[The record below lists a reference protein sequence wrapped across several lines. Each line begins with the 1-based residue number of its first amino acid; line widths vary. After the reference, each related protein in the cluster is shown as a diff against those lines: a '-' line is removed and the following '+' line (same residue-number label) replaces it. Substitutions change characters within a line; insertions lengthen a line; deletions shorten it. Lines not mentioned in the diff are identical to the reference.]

1 MRKGRGHSNKTP
13 LLQQLGDATT
23 LLQAALSE
31 TLWPTRCV
39 ICDLPGNAVCKK
51 CLLNLPYLDAL
62 LACPTCGAPWG
73 RGICC
78 ECNQQTLRWKGL
90 QRFPL
95 DGCASAVVLAPE
107 TKRIV
112 TAYKDRGEQ
121 QLASIIAQCMANV
134 LPPSWC
140 IRSTLVPIPARK
152 EAVRQRGFDHACL
165 VAHELSH
172 LTGTPVLHALAAKP
186 RRDQRNLDARQRLAN
201 MAGSFA
207 IASEPGAGAARLKA
221 QLRLHPR
228 IILVDDVF
236 TTGATLFTAAKVLR
250 SFGAEKT
257 YALTFIRA

>member
-1 MRKGRGHSNKTP
+1 MQGKQEQSGKTS

-23 LLQAALSE
+23 VLQAALSE

-39 ICDLPGNAVCKK
+39 ICDLPGSAVCEK
-51 CLLNLPYLDAL
+51 CLLSLPYLDAL

-121 QLASIIAQCMANV
+121 QLAGIMAQCMANA
-134 LPPSWC
+134 LPPSWH
-140 IRSTLVPIPARK
+140 IRGTLVPIPARK

-165 VAHELSH
+165 IAHELSR
-172 LTGTPVLHALAAKP
+172 LTGMPVLHALAAKP

-207 IASEPGAGAARLKA
+207 IADGAGHGNARLKA

-236 TTGATLFTAAKVLR
+236 TTGATLFTAANVLR
-250 SFGAEKT
+250 AFGAEKA